1 MLTQLPTVSGREA
14 EFRRFLERL
23 PAAAYACDAAGLIVY
38 FNAQAAALW
47 GREPKLGDPADRFC
61 GSFRLFAAD
70 GSPIRHE
77 ACWMALALKEDQEHS
92 GQEIVIERPDGT
104 RITALAHA
112 NPLHDDQGR
121 LVGAV
126 NVLVD
131 ITERKRAEED
141 RAHLAA
147 IVTSSHDAVISKTLD
162 GVITSWNQ
170 AAERLYGYPAEE
182 MVGQSIARLVPADR
196 AAELPAILA
205 RIRRG
210 ERVEPFE
217 TARMTKDG
225 RRLEVW
231 LTVSPITIPDGRVI
245 GASAI
250 ARDITERKQMEAEN
264 RRLYEQAQEALRLR
278 NRVLASVSHD
288 LKNPL
293 MAISGSAQVLE
304 RQLRRGKPPTAEQFA
319 AGLRRIHEL
328 AHAMAGELNE
338 LLDVAALEAGQAL
351 ELRRQAVDLVALAQH
366 AAADAQRATQQHAIL
381 VVAAG
386 AELIGQ
392 WDRFRLERVLRNLLS
407 NATKYS
413 PEGGAITITIAR
425 DHAAPDGGAVL
436 SVQDEGL
443 GIPASDLPTVFEPFH
458 RGANVSGH
466 IVGTGL
472 GLPGVRRIVEQHGGT
487 ISIES
492 REGTG
497 TTVTVRLPLAASVE
511 PVAVAP
517 S

>member
-1 MLTQLPTVSGREA
+1 MLTQPPTVYGSEA

-23 PAAAYACDAAGLIVY
+23 PAAAYACDATGLIVY
-38 FNAQAAALW
+38 FNAHAAELW
-47 GREPKLGDPADRFC
+47 GREPKLGAPEDRFC
-61 GSFRLFAAD
+61 GSFRLFAPD
-70 GSPIRHE
+70 GSPIRHDE
-77 ACWMALALKEDQEHS
+77 CWMALALQENQDYH
-92 GQEIVIERPDGT
+92 GHEIVIERPDGT
-104 RITALAHA
+104 RVTALAHA
-112 NPLHDDQGR
+112 NPLHDEQGQ
-121 LVGAV
+121 LIGAV

-147 IVTSSHDAVISKTLD
+147 IVTSSHDAVIGKTLD

-182 MVGQSIARLVPADR
+182 IVGQSIARLVPPDR

-225 RRLEVW
+225 RRIDVW
-231 LTVSPITIPDGRVI
+231 LAVSPIETPDGRII

-250 ARDITERKQMEAEN
+250 ARDIAERKQMEAEN
-264 RRLYEQAQEALRLR
+264 RRLYEQVQEALRLR

-293 MAISGSAQVLE
+293 MGISGSAQILE
-304 RQLRRGKPPTAEQFA
+304 RQLRRGKPPAPDQLA

-328 AHAMAGELNE
+328 AQAMAGELNE

-351 ELRRQAVDLVALAQH
+351 ELRCQPVDLVALAEQ
-366 AAADAQRATQQHAIL
+366 AAADAQRATQQHVIL
-381 VVAAG
+381 VVAEE

-413 PEGGAITITIAR
+413 PEGGAITISIGR
-425 DHAAPDGGAVL
+425 DDRAPDGGAVL
-436 SVQDEGL
+436 SVQDDGL
-443 GIPASDLPTVFEPFH
+443 GIPASDLPTIFEPFH
-458 RGANVSGH
+458 RGANVTGH
-466 IVGTGL
+466 IIGTGL

-492 REGTG
+492 RERAGTM
-497 TTVTVRLPLAASVE
+497 VTVRLPLRALVE
-511 PVAVAP
+511 RTAVAHP
-517 S
+517 